1 MQKQSEGVAAVRV
14 VTEQALIRRINRK
27 LAREGQFG
35 AQLHKYRGGRWLVDL
50 GNFYVIDRDT
60 GGLVQAHVDLE
71 ELAREV
77 GALAKSEKLAR

>member
-1 MQKQSEGVAAVRV
+1 MQKQSEGAAAVRV

-35 AQLHKYRGGRWLVDL
+35 EQLHKYRGGHSLIDL

-60 GGLVQAHVDLE
+60 GGLVQTHVDLE
-71 ELAREV
+71 EYGREV
-77 GALAKSEKLAR
+77 GALVKSEELAR